1 MHWPLRAF
9 LAVCSEDLISVNAV
23 RRTNEMPTA
32 NGWRQFTQRPVKFT
46 GKIRVHFGEDPYCLF
61 RRFEIS
67 DLPWSLL
74 PLSSP
79 SE

>member
-1 MHWPLRAF
+1 
-9 LAVCSEDLISVNAV
+9 
-23 RRTNEMPTA
+23 MPTA

-46 GKIRVHFGEDPYCLF
+46 VKIRVHFGEDPYCLF